1 MITREQLAKQLLISP
16 RTLYRWERWIENIS
30 FPKTEIVGREKYLG
44 SLRARYFFASS
55 QYELNLF
62 QITILKVFWMKK
74 IDYSH
79 SKSVAIWLVNNW
91 QKFDFK
97 PQHNLKALGSG
108 SNE

>member
-1 MITREQLAKQLLISP
+1 MITREQLAKQLLVSP
-16 RTLYRWERWIENIS
+16 RTLYRWERWIEKIETDIN
-30 FPKTEIVGREKYLG
+30 RETG
-44 SLRARYFFASS
+44 LRTRYFFASS
-55 QYELNLF
+55 QYGLNLF